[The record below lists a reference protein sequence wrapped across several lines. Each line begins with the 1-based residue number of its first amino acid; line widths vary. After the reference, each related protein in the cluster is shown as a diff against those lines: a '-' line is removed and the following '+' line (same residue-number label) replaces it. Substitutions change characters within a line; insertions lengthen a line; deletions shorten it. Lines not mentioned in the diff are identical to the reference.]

1 VQVQLRQLKGSWTL
15 GYALH
20 KHTLSSVYVGDDPYG
35 HPQFDTTRSEPGDAL
50 FKLKYR
56 GDWGQAPLIAEQ
68 FRVSLLPL
76 FPAIGLIVPVP
87 ASTMRQRQ
95 PVEEIATEL
104 GKAANI
110 PVFKTIVVKA
120 AAPEGAAQL
129 KNLNTREEKDAALAG
144 RFSIHPAITNQG
156 KWNALVVDDLFD
168 TGASM
173 DAVCKILKTYDKI
186 SNVYAAAVTWK

>member
-1 VQVQLRQLKGSWTL
+1 MQVQLRRLNGSWAL

-20 KHTLSSVYVGDDPYG
+20 KHALSSVYVGDDQYG
-35 HPQFDTTRSEPGDAL
+35 HAQFDTTRSEPGEAL

-56 GDWGQAPLIAEQ
+56 NDWGQAPLIAEQ
-68 FRVSLLPL
+68 IRISLLPL
-76 FPAIGLIVPVP
+76 FPPIGLIVPVP
-87 ASTMRQRQ
+87 ASTQRQRQ

-104 GKAANI
+104 GKAAKI
-110 PVFKTIVVKA
+110 PVFNNIVVKA

-144 RFSIHPAITNQG
+144 RFSIHPAITNEG
-156 KWNALVVDDLFD
+156 KWNALVLDDLFD

-173 DAVCKILKTYDKI
+173 DAVCKILKTYGKI
-186 SNVYAAAVTWK
+186 KNVYAAAVTWK